1 MVVEA
6 MMVLVILNRG
16 GESGE
21 MCMDMALKWVAKLLN
36 YCWSRLRA
44 KTYGREKNC
53 TAERERVRGT
63 QQFSR
68 NEGGEEADYA
78 ILHIG

>member
-1 MVVEA
+1 M
-6 MMVLVILNRG
+6 
-16 GESGE
+16 
-21 MCMDMALKWVAKLLN
+21 
-36 YCWSRLRA
+36 
-44 KTYGREKNC
+44 YGREKKKQHSR
-53 TAERERVRGT
+53 AERERVIGL

>member
-1 MVVEA
+1 MV
-6 MMVLVILNRG
+6 G
-16 GESGE
+16 KKKQHS
-21 MCMDMALKWVAKLLN
+21 K
-36 YCWSRLRA
+36 
-44 KTYGREKNC
+44 
-53 TAERERVRGT
+53 AERERMRGT